1 MLLGNV
7 DMVLLADFLVG
18 SPSWVPIAVGAVV
31 VIVVLTLLS
40 YRRTPM
46 TAGMKTVG
54 VLLKIL
60 GVALLAVCLIE
71 PLFSGV
77 RPRPGANLFVVLTD
91 NSQSMTVNSGSQV
104 RGDTLKSML
113 RAEKSWRT
121 RLQQDFD
128 VRDYKFDA
136 QLHHVEDSEAIEFD
150 GTGSALHTALKT
162 IQTRFDNR
170 PVAGVI
176 VLSDGNATD
185 ISELEKYEFPVFPI
199 VDEDSEAIQDVS
211 IRDMSVAQT
220 NFEAAPITVQAV
232 VTNQGFDAQDVTAR
246 IVNKEGKTLQEQKAK
261 INKSKDHEFK
271 FRFRPDES
279 GLSFHRL
286 EAFPT
291 AAKATFE
298 SAKPGSELTLANNKR
313 WMTVDRGGGPF
324 RVLYVS
330 GRPNWEFKFIRRAL
344 DEDDEIKLTGL
355 IRIAKKQPKF
365 TFQDRSGVSD
375 RNTLFEGF
383 DGKDDED
390 AEAYDQTVY
399 IRIGVEDETQLADG
413 FPKDSEELFK
423 YHAIILDD
431 IEAKFFTANQM
442 LLMRRFVNQRGGGLM
457 MLGGMESFAQGGY
470 EKTPLGEV
478 LPVYLR
484 KVGQIE
490 VDDEDTATHL
500 DWEMT
505 REGWLQDWTR
515 LRVTEA
521 AEKKRLNV
529 SHGMYVLNR
538 VSGLKP
544 GAVLMA
550 AVQSER
556 EGKPMPVFATQR
568 FGKGR
573 SAALLAGDMW
583 KWQMHATDPIQ
594 KDMQQLWRQIVRWMV
609 AEVPKRVAVK
619 SERTKGI
626 AGPTSIQVS
635 VQDEE
640 FKPHDNAEAQVKV
653 TSPTGEI
660 VQLSAEASTEAAGL
674 YAVDYWPHEEGPYKA
689 TAIVTTSDGEELDA
703 KHAGWTSQPA
713 ADEFRE
719 LTTNRELLSKI
730 AENSGGEMIE
740 ANRLDDFVSSLPNRK
755 VPITEKWVYP
765 VWHQWWVLSLAV
777 CCLCAEWGLR
787 RWRGLP

>member
-1 MLLGNV
+1 MLQNGFQS
-7 DMVLLADFLVG
+7 VLLADFVVG
-18 SPSWVPIAVGAVV
+18 SPAWVPAAATAVGLIA
-31 VIVVLTLLS
+31 ILTLFS

-46 TAGMKTVG
+46 TWGMKCIG
-54 VLLKIL
+54 VLLKVV
-60 GVALLAVCLIE
+60 GVGLLAVCLIE

-104 RGDTLKSML
+104 RADSLQQLLDEDS
-113 RAEKSWRT
+113 SWRT

-128 VRDYKFDA
+128 VRDYKFDT
-136 QLHHVEDSEAIEFD
+136 QLQHVDGGVVEFD
-150 GTGSALHTALKT
+150 GSGSALHTAIET
-162 IQTRFDNR
+162 IQTRFKER

-185 ISELEKYEFPVFPI
+185 LGDLAEYQFPVYPV
-199 VDEDSEAIQDVS
+199 VDEDSDTIQDVS
-211 IRDMSVAQT
+211 IRQMTVAQT
-220 NFEAAPITVQAV
+220 NFEAAPISVQAT
-232 VTNQGFDAQDVTAR
+232 VTNQGFDAQNVTAR
-246 IVNKEGKTLQEQKAK
+246 IVNREGKTLQEQKAD
-261 INKSKDHEFK
+261 IDKSRDHEFK

-298 SAKPGSELTLANNKR
+298 SEKPGSELTLANNKR

-383 DGKDDED
+383 DGTDDED
-390 AEAYDQTVY
+390 AEQYDQTVFT
-399 IRIGVEDETQLADG
+399 RVGVDDESQLADG

-423 YHAIILDD
+423 YHAIVLDD
-431 IEAKFFTANQM
+431 IEAKFFTASQM
-442 LLMRRFVNQRGGGLM
+442 LLLRRFVNQRGGGLM
-457 MLGGMESFAQGGY
+457 MLGGMESFVEGGY

-478 LPVYLR
+478 LPVYLG
-484 KVGQIE
+484 KAGQFT
-490 VDDEDTATHL
+490 VDMDDRPKWQL
-500 DWEMT
+500 T

-515 LRVTEA
+515 LRATEA
-521 AEKKRLNV
+521 AEKSRLDRTP
-529 SHGMYVLNR
+529 GFLTLNKI
-538 VSGLKP
+538 SGLKP
-544 GAVLMA
+544 GASLL
-550 AVQSER
+550 AVSQTNN
-556 EGKPMPVFATQR
+556 GKPLPAFATQR

-583 KWQMHATDPIQ
+583 RWNTGADDPKQ
-594 KDMQQLWRQIVRWMV
+594 KDLQQFWRQIIRWMV

-619 SERTKGI
+619 SERKRGL
-626 AGPTSIQVS
+626 AGPTTIQVS

-640 FKPHDNAEAQVKV
+640 FNPHDNADTQVKV
-653 TSPTGEI
+653 TSPSGEV
-660 VQLSAEASTEAAGL
+660 VQLSAEASSEAAGV
-674 YAVDYWPHEEGPYKA
+674 YVVDYWPHEEGPYRA
-689 TAIVTTSDGEELDA
+689 TANVTSADGEELDA
-703 KHAGWTSQPA
+703 KQAGWTSQPA

-719 LTTNRELLSKI
+719 LTTNRAVLSKI
-730 AENSGGEMIE
+730 AEASGGELVE
-740 ANRLDDFVSSLPNRK
+740 ADNLDEFVASLPSRD

-777 CCLCAEWGLR
+777 CCLCTEWGLR

>member
-1 MLLGNV
+1 MLRANSTL
-7 DMVLLADFLVG
+7 LLADFLVG
-18 SPSWVPIAVGAVV
+18 SPNWVPGAVAAVV
-31 VIVVLTLLS
+31 VITLLTLWS

-46 TAGMKTVG
+46 SAGMKLAG
-54 VLLKIL
+54 VLLKVL

-77 RPRPGANLFVVLTD
+77 RPRPGANLFVVLAD

-104 RGDTLKSML
+104 RADSLKEMLSEDT
-113 RAEKSWRT
+113 SWRT

-128 VRDYKFDA
+128 VRDYKFDT
-136 QLHHVEDSEAIEFD
+136 QLQHLENTETIEFD
-150 GTGSALHTALKT
+150 GSGSALHTALET
-162 IQTRFDNR
+162 IQTRFSQR

-185 ISELEKYEFPVFPI
+185 ISELEKYEFPIYPV
-199 VDEDSEAIQDVS
+199 VDKDSASIQDVS
-211 IRDMSVAQT
+211 IRDMTVAQT
-220 NFEAAPITVQAV
+220 NFEAAPITVHAV
-232 VTNQGFDAQDVTAR
+232 VSNQGFERQDVTAR
-246 IVNKEGKTLQEQKAK
+246 IVNKEGKTLQEQNAK
-261 INKSKDHEFK
+261 ITKAKDHEFK

-286 EAFPT
+286 ETFPT
-291 AAKATFE
+291 AAKAAFE
-298 SAKPGSELTLANNKR
+298 TSNPGNELTLANNKR
-313 WMTVDRGGGPF
+313 WLTVDRGGGPF

-330 GRPNWEFKFIRRAL
+330 GRPNWEFKFIRRSL

-355 IRIAKKQPKF
+355 IRVAKKQPKF
-365 TFQDRSGVSD
+365 TFQDRGGVSN

-390 AEAYDQTVY
+390 AETYDQTVF

-413 FPKDSEELFK
+413 FPKDSEELFR

-470 EKTPLGEV
+470 DKTPLGEV

-484 KVGQIE
+484 KSGVIE
-490 VDDEDTATHL
+490 IDPEDPMKWTL
-500 DWEMT
+500 S

-515 LRVTEA
+515 LRATET
-521 AEKKRLNV
+521 AEKKRLREA
-529 SHGMYVLNR
+529 HGMYVLNK

-544 GAVLMA
+544 GASLLA
-550 AVQSER
+550 AAR
-556 EGKPMPVFATQR
+556 TEGGNKTHPLFITQR

-573 SAALLAGDMW
+573 SAACLGGDMW
-583 KWQMHATDPIQ
+583 RVAQMHSKDPMQ
-594 KDMQQLWRQIVRWMV
+594 KDLQQFWRQVVRWMV

-619 SERTKGI
+619 SQRSKGL
-626 AGPTSIQVS
+626 AGPTTIQVS

-640 FKPHDNAEAQVKV
+640 FKPHDNADAQVKV
-653 TSPTGEI
+653 TSPSGEE
-660 VQLSAEASTEAAGL
+660 VQLSAEASTQAAGL
-674 YAVDYWPHEEGPYKA
+674 YTVDYWPHEEGPYRA
-689 TAIVTTSDGEELDA
+689 TAIVTTSDGEELDT
-703 KHAGWTSQPA
+703 KQAGWTSQPA

-719 LTTNRELLSKI
+719 LRTNRELLAQI
-730 AENSGGEMIE
+730 AEKSGGELVE
-740 ANRLDDFVSSLPNRK
+740 ASRLDDFVSGLPNRE

>member
-1 MLLGNV
+1 MLLGNA
-7 DMVLLADFLVG
+7 DMVLLADFLIG
-18 SPSWVPIAVGAVV
+18 SPAWVPIAVGAVV
-31 VIVVLTLLS
+31 VIAVLTLLS

-46 TAGMKTVG
+46 TGGMKTLG
-54 VLLKIL
+54 VLLKVL

-104 RGDTLKSML
+104 RGDTLKSIL

-128 VRDYKFDA
+128 VRDYMFDA
-136 QLHHVEDSEAIEFD
+136 QLHHVDDSETIEFD
-150 GTGSALHTALKT
+150 GTGSALHTALET

-185 ISELEKYEFPVFPI
+185 ISDLEKYEFPVFPI
-199 VDEDSEAIQDVS
+199 VDEDSGTIQDVS

-261 INKSKDHEFK
+261 INQSKDHEFK

-291 AAKATFE
+291 AAKASFE
-298 SAKPGSELTLANNKR
+298 SERAGSELTLANNKR

-365 TFQDRSGVSD
+365 TFQDRSGVSE

-457 MLGGMESFAQGGY
+457 MLGGMECFADGGY

-484 KVGQIE
+484 KTAPFLN
-490 VDDEDTATHL
+490 DDEPKWL
-500 DWEMT
+500 LT

-515 LRVTEA
+515 LRVTEG
-521 AEKKRLNV
+521 AEKQRLLESTGFREIN
-529 SHGMYVLNR
+529 M

-544 GAVLMA
+544 GASVLA
-550 AVQSER
+550 TVATAK
-556 EGKPMPVFATQR
+556 GKSMPLFATQR

-573 SAALLAGDMW
+573 SAALLALEMW
-583 KWQMHATDPIQ
+583 RWNLHAKDPMQ
-594 KDMQQLWRQIVRWMV
+594 KDLQQLWRQIVRWMV

-619 SERTKGI
+619 SERTKGL
-626 AGPTSIQVS
+626 AGPTTIQVE

-660 VQLSAEASTEAAGL
+660 VELSAEASTKAAGL

-730 AENSGGEMIE
+730 AEKSGGELIE
-740 ANRLDDFVSSLPNRK
+740 ANRLDDFVSSLPNRE